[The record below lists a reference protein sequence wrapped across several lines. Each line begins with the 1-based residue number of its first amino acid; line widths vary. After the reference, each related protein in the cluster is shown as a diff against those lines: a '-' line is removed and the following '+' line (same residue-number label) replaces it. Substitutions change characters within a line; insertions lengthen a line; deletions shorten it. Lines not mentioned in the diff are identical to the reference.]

1 MLHDVTVNVL
11 DYLSRLPCA
20 ALLTPLL
27 IPGPLCMTS
36 SATESIHRELHKHN
50 VTKMEKIHTLT
61 NGLHCTLWD
70 IGLLAIYKSSH
81 HKTLY
86 VYPLSHEDR

>member
-1 MLHDVTVNVL
+1 MTWELMCWIIS
-11 DYLSRLPCA
+11 LSA
-20 ALLTPLL
+20 PLCCT
-27 IPGPLCMTS
+27 INTIINPCMTS

-61 NGLHCTLWD
+61 KGLHCTLWD